1 MKGSR
6 KFNGYCEKCKK
17 SLCPEHTYSYVDA
30 NIGAITQ
37 NAPYLCKA
45 CYEKTYNE
53 KILSEVDCFKKS
65 LIDMLEQINA
75 FYHIETIRID
85 KLIEYIKNFKK
96 EEKIS

>member
-1 MKGSR
+1 MRKSR

-17 SLCPEHTYSYVDA
+17 SLCPEHAYSFVDG
-30 NIGAITQ
+30 NNEAITY
-37 NAPYLCKA
+37 NSPYLCKT

-53 KILSEVDCFKKS
+53 KILSEVDYFKEY
-65 LIDMLEQINA
+65 LIDTLEQFHA

-96 EEKIS
+96 EE

>member
-1 MKGSR
+1 MR

-17 SLCPEHTYSYVDA
+17 SLCPEHAYSYVDG
-30 NIGAITQ
+30 NNGVIT
-37 NAPYLCKA
+37 NNMPYLCKT
-45 CYEKTYNE
+45 CYEKAYNE

-75 FYHIETIRID
+75 IYHIETIRID

>member
-1 MKGSR
+1 MKVSR

-17 SLCPEHTYSYVDA
+17 SLCAEHAYSYVDG
-30 NIGAITQ
+30 NNGAITS
-37 NAPYLCKA
+37 NSPYLCKA

-53 KILSEVDCFKKS
+53 KITSEVDCFKEN
-65 LIDMLEQINA
+65 LIDVLEQFHA
-75 FYHIETIRID
+75 FYNIETIKIE